1 MERLPQA
8 AILSYVGLELSLLV
22 LAARGSFRVT
32 SMFIASSAL
41 KLVSAFFMTTLSVLD
56 HSRSPRPSVLL
67 NIYLSLTLLLDA
79 AQARTLFLSSD
90 DKSELTYSSTF
101 VAAVAVKA
109 GILLLEARHKSRW
122 VSWDAK
128 KHSPEETSGIF
139 SLSVFFWLN
148 KLFLAG
154 YGKVLTL
161 EDLYP
166 LDSSFDAK
174 ALHDKFSANI
184 DYSKLK
190 GDKYGLAKA
199 LVRTLKTPLLL
210 PIAPRLALIGF
221 KFCQPL
227 FLEKLLEYLSQPGPL
242 DANVGY
248 GFIGAS
254 ILIYGGIAISSA
266 LYWYEQ
272 RPEQPT
278 RNGIVTHKQIGIFT
292 TERAP

>member
-1 MERLPQA
+1 MLFCCSSKSQCADGSGQA
-8 AILSYVGLELSLLV
+8 AILSYVGLELSLLI
-22 LAARGSFRVT
+22 LAARGSLHVT
-32 SMFIASSAL
+32 SIFLASSAL
-41 KLVSAFFMTTLSVLD
+41 KLVSALFMTMLSVLD

-90 DKSELTYSSTF
+90 EKSESTYSAIFT
-101 VAAVAVKA
+101 AAVAVKA
-109 GILLLEARHKSRW
+109 GMLLLEARHKSKW

-148 KLFLAG
+148 KMFLAG
-154 YGKVLTL
+154 YKKILTL

-166 LDSSFDAK
+166 LDSTFDARL
-174 ALHDKFSANI
+174 LHDRFAANM

-190 GDKYGLAKA
+190 GDKFGLAKV
-199 LVRTLKTPLLL
+199 LVRTLKVPLLL
-210 PIAPRLALIGF
+210 PIVPRLALVGF

-227 FLEKLLEYLSQPGPL
+227 FLEKLLEYLSKPGAL

-266 LYWYEQ
+266 LSW
-272 RPEQPT
+272 
-278 RNGIVTHKQIGIFT
+278 
-292 TERAP
+292 

>member
-1 MERLPQA
+1 M
-8 AILSYVGLELSLLV
+8 
-22 LAARGSFRVT
+22 
-32 SMFIASSAL
+32 
-41 KLVSAFFMTTLSVLD
+41 
-56 HSRSPRPSVLL
+56 LL

-90 DKSELTYSSTF
+90 GKPELTYSGIFS
-101 VAAVAVKA
+101 AAVAVKA

-139 SLSVFFWLN
+139 SLGVFFWLN
-148 KLFLAG
+148 KIFLAG
-154 YGKVLTL
+154 YRKILTL

-174 ALHDKFSANI
+174 LLHDRFSAHM
-184 DYSKLK
+184 DSSKLK
-190 GDKYGLAKA
+190 GRKFGLAMV
-199 LVRTLKTPLLL
+199 LVRTLKVPLLL
-210 PIAPRLALIGF
+210 PVAPRLALVGF

-266 LYWYEQ
+266 LSWYGE
-272 RPEQPT
+272 
-278 RNGIVTHKQIGIFT
+278 THRTNPSGMATYKQT
-292 TERAP
+292 